1 MVDNFLGKK
10 FENLEVPKNQISGK
24 TDSKVL
30 KNTKQPFLLRFS
42 HLRLSEKPKVA
53 FRSICYFSF
62 DPWSHFLINMA
73 SGYY

>member
-1 MVDNFLGKK
+1 MEDNFLGKK

-42 HLRLSEKPKVA
+42 HLSEKPKVA
-53 FRSICYFSF
+53 FRSICYFRV
-62 DPWSHFLINMA
+62 I
-73 SGYY
+73 